1 MDGKIIYAKY
11 PFPALD
17 MGNYEYIDLGPAFR
31 PCDIAYCNGLLPD
44 GRPFLAEL
52 YHDEDER
59 MDYLVVII
67 TADEMMDLEER
78 KFTITK
84 EEHRRLL
91 KRPCFNAVLQME
103 LDDKAEGILT
113 GTEYQEKITKYLLQ
127 QGVIENGN
135 LQCDCMYLAIDK
147 DDNFIIVA
155 NYEVP
160 DLRECRLQMI
170 RYDGGGIC

>member
-1 MDGKIIYAKY
+1 MEDKIIYAKY

-17 MGNYEYIDLGPAFR
+17 MGNYEYTDMGPAYR
-31 PCDIAYCNGLLPD
+31 PCDIGYCNGLLPD
-44 GRPFLAEL
+44 GRPFLAEH
-52 YHDEDER
+52 YYDVDER

-78 KFTITK
+78 EFDITK

-91 KRPCFNAVLQME
+91 MRSCFHSVLQME
-103 LDDKAEGILT
+103 LDDVEGILS
-113 GTEYQEKITKYLLQ
+113 GTEYQEEITKYLLQ

-160 DLRECRLQMI
+160 DWKECKLQMI